1 MVKNLAQRVLALGRG
16 NSSLFERRRP
26 FSRWESDLECV
37 NFFKNDNYDRY
48 LDQKVINKSDG

>member
-1 MVKNLAQRVLALGRG
+1 MVKNLAQRVLALG

-37 NFFKNDNYDRY
+37 NFFLKTTIMTDI
-48 LDQKVINKSDG
+48 INKSDG